1 MASVNKVIIVG
12 NLGRDP
18 EMRTFPS
25 GDQVANVTIATT
37 DKWKDKQSGEMREAT
52 EWHRVVFN
60 GRLAEIAGQYLRKGS
75 QVYVEGSLRTRKWT
89 DQSGVEKY
97 STEIR
102 ADQMQML
109 GSRQGMGGGQQG
121 GGGYDDGGYGGG
133 DQGGY
138 DQAPR
143 RAAPAPR
150 PMAAPAQRPAP
161 AMRRRFHARLQGR
174 RTAGA
179 SRPGR
184 KQNALACLGSSLLRA
199 VLLERLPF
207 QRRWRARS
215 VLRMGAGHHRHSE
228 QYRQRQ
234 RARCTSLH
242 AIPSSAHRRH
252 LQITQRQACR
262 GRILRVRPQHLLQ
275 GLKTDH
281 YRYPTEL

>member
-37 DKWKDKQSGEMREAT
+37 DKWKDKQTGEMKEAT

-109 GSRQGMGGGQQG
+109 GSRQGMGGGGQGGGQQ
-121 GGGYDDGGYGGG
+121 GGGYDDGYGG
-133 DQGGY
+133 DHGGN

-161 AMRRRFHARLQGR
+161 APVAQAPRA
-174 RTAGA
+174 A
-179 SRPGR
+179 SGFDDMDDDI
-184 KQNALACLGSSLLRA
+184 
-199 VLLERLPF
+199 PF
-207 QRRWRARS
+207 
-215 VLRMGAGHHRHSE
+215 
-228 QYRQRQ
+228 
-234 RARCTSLH
+234 
-242 AIPSSAHRRH
+242 
-252 LQITQRQACR
+252 
-262 GRILRVRPQHLLQ
+262 
-275 GLKTDH
+275 
-281 YRYPTEL
+281 